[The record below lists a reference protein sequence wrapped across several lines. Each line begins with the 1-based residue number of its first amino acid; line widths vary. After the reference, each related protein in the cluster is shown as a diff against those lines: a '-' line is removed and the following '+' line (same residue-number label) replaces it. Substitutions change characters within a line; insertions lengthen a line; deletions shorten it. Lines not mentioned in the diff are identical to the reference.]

1 MLRIFK
7 IWCLFSAKKPLSLRS
22 DSGLA
27 NRLHTSMKVLK
38 FGGTSVGSTE
48 SIRSVKKIVEAIE
61 EPVIVVVSALGG
73 ITDKL
78 LKTSE
83 LASKG
88 DPAYQQEL
96 AEIVARHRNI
106 IESVVPKAA
115 QEKVENLVMETLDE
129 LENIFRG
136 VFLIKDLS
144 PKTSDTIVSY
154 GISSRTPSYMT
165 RVNLSRPSSN
175 STSISSI
182 SNRQTNGSTKRSN
195 RFRRW
200 LLYPDS
206 FHRAAKT
213 TK

>member
-1 MLRIFK
+1 
-7 IWCLFSAKKPLSLRS
+7 
-22 DSGLA
+22 
-27 NRLHTSMKVLK
+27 MKVLK

-48 SIRSVKKIVEAIE
+48 SIRCVKKIVEAIE

-88 DPAYQQEL
+88 DPVYQQEF

-129 LENIFRG
+129 G
-136 VFLIKDLS
+136 HFLI
-144 PKTSDTIVSY
+144 T
-154 GISSRTPSYMT
+154 
-165 RVNLSRPSSN
+165 
-175 STSISSI
+175 
-182 SNRQTNGSTKRSN
+182 
-195 RFRRW
+195 
-200 LLYPDS
+200 
-206 FHRAAKT
+206 
-213 TK
+213 